1 MAAGFLLLTWHSI
14 SLGPY
19 IYDEADYLTA
29 ASRGVAA
36 NAFETGSVPVAKL
49 VKIAVKRRR
58 ESGSLSTWVRNSN
71 DVSFYR
77 HWHGPLFFY
86 YLMLVDKVS
95 GSEFGHRA
103 AMMLF
108 PLLTLGVVWFGGLR
122 IFPER
127 MKYGGAAITTAL
139 VIWNFAATRSSEIA
153 PHQLYAFTA
162 VTSLMLLSL
171 AILKEDRR
179 SWYLSVAFAALAFL
193 TLEIAFTL
201 AITLLIVAWIER
213 RALGMNRAML
223 AKSVALFLG
232 IVFVLWPASVLRFS
246 FLKAYFSLAYISVLR
261 KPWGDTT
268 LADSWLMRLGHSPVQ
283 WGLTALAIILFFAR
297 PKLPVRRLAL
307 PFLLGGGVTLAV
319 MARVA
324 NDTSRYDLPYAQ
336 AFAFFTGLV
345 LTAVLYDFKP
355 LARYG
360 ALAGIAAGCL
370 ATTWLAMQS
379 TREIEP
385 SPVTQ
390 VLEAVR
396 QDGLCSARILAPQ
409 DLVPV
414 LHYYFP
420 ETRLRAYREDEPTPE
435 DLGAAVYDAVIQP
448 GDQVVKLR

>member
-1 MAAGFLLLTWHSI
+1 
-14 SLGPY
+14 
-19 IYDEADYLTA
+19 
-29 ASRGVAA
+29 
-36 NAFETGSVPVAKL
+36 
-49 VKIAVKRRR
+49 
-58 ESGSLSTWVRNSN
+58 
-71 DVSFYR
+71 
-77 HWHGPLFFY
+77 
-86 YLMLVDKVS
+86 
-95 GSEFGHRA
+95 
-103 AMMLF
+103 
-108 PLLTLGVVWFGGLR
+108 
-122 IFPER
+122 
-127 MKYGGAAITTAL
+127 
-139 VIWNFAATRSSEIA
+139 
-153 PHQLYAFTA
+153 
-162 VTSLMLLSL
+162 
-171 AILKEDRR
+171 
-179 SWYLSVAFAALAFL
+179 
-193 TLEIAFTL
+193 
-201 AITLLIVAWIER
+201 
-213 RALGMNRAML
+213 
-223 AKSVALFLG
+223 
-232 IVFVLWPASVLRFS
+232 
-246 FLKAYFSLAYISVLR
+246 
-261 KPWGDTT
+261 
-268 LADSWLMRLGHSPVQ
+268 
-283 WGLTALAIILFFAR
+283 LFFAR